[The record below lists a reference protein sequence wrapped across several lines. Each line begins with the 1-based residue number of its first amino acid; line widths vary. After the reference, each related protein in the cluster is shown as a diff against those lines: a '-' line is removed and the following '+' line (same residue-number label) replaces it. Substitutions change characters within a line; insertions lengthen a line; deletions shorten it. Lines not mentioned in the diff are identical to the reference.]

1 MGQRE
6 FDEKY
11 HLEGGILLDRTLCKI
26 YGLKKRNLR
35 RRTKSM
41 SEIVRVPMEV
51 SGVSDSVQ
59 LDAQCTLARLLKK
72 EDGGCRFSLADCL
85 RAGGERRSVHLIHS
99 RWSKNTY
106 SASGWTRLWNCWQPQ
121 TPHEQ
126 KRTGAVS
133 MSRRRTSKSVQPR
146 RGDIFYAD
154 LRNEG
159 NGGKRGCRPVV
170 IIQNDKGNVN
180 GNSVIVAVV
189 TSAKKETAAHSR
201 FPWQTAWSEEAPSI
215 ATLEDILTIDKR
227 CLSDY
232 LGTVINTEADKYLDR
247 AIRIS
252 LGLERV

>member
-1 MGQRE
+1 M
-6 FDEKY
+6 
-11 HLEGGILLDRTLCKI
+11 
-26 YGLKKRNLR
+26 
-35 RRTKSM
+35 
-41 SEIVRVPMEV
+41 
-51 SGVSDSVQ
+51 
-59 LDAQCTLARLLKK
+59 
-72 EDGGCRFSLADCL
+72 
-85 RAGGERRSVHLIHS
+85 
-99 RWSKNTY
+99 
-106 SASGWTRLWNCWQPQ
+106 
-121 TPHEQ
+121 
-126 KRTGAVS
+126 
-133 MSRRRTSKSVQPR
+133 QPR

-189 TSAKKETAAHSR
+189 TSAKKKPLPTHVFLGR
-201 FPWQTAWSEEAPSI
+201 QHGLKKPSI

-232 LGTVINTEADKYLDR
+232 LGTVVNTEADKYLDR